1 VGKRPWLRVTLLLAA
16 LAFATRPLLPP
27 DETRYAAVAWEMWTS
42 GDLLVPTLNGEPYSH
57 KPPLLFWLVVLGWWA
72 FGEVDWWPRLVGP
85 LAMVAC
91 MLLTGRLAHRLWPE
105 GSEARRVTMVLLAVL
120 GWCLYGTLLMF
131 DMLLAVGTLV
141 AVLGLVEAAR
151 GRQRTGWLL
160 HAGGL
165 AWGLLAKGPVALV
178 VVLSLG
184 LLAPWWAGA
193 VARRRRWWAGWLASF
208 LAAAAAVLAWALP
221 AARAGGPEYGAA
233 ILLGQTTSR
242 LVDAADHPAPWWWYL
257 AVGPLLLW
265 RRIGALP
272 LTAER

>member
-1 VGKRPWLRVTLLLAA
+1 
-16 LAFATRPLLPP
+16 
-27 DETRYAAVAWEMWTS
+27 
-42 GDLLVPTLNGEPYSH
+42 
-57 KPPLLFWLVVLGWWA
+57 
-72 FGEVDWWPRLVGP
+72 
-85 LAMVAC
+85 
-91 MLLTGRLAHRLWPE
+91 
-105 GSEARRVTMVLLAVL
+105 
-120 GWCLYGTLLMF
+120 
-131 DMLLAVGTLV
+131 
-141 AVLGLVEAAR
+141 
-151 GRQRTGWLL
+151 
-160 HAGGL
+160 
-165 AWGLLAKGPVALV
+165 V

-233 ILLGQTTSR
+233 ILRGQTTSR

-257 AVGPLLLW
+257 AVGPLLLFPLAFWPALW